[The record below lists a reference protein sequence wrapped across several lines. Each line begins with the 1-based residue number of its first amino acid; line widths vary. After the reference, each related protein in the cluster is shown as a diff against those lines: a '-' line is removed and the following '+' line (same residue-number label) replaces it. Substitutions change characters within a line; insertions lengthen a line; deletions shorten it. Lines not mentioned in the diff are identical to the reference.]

1 MPVNVRWVTVNGQQQ
16 LLATVP
22 GNQTITVPP
31 DVAWELIGELR
42 WCLMA
47 NVPGKPDDDAGE
59 H

>member
-16 LLATVP
+16 LLVTTDGGQVI
-22 GNQTITVPP
+22 TIHP
-31 DVAWELIGELR
+31 DTAWELITELR

-47 NVPGKPDDDAGE
+47 NVPGKPDNDQGE